1 MHNVPTKFQPLVEI
15 AYGIL
20 PKLIHNNCGSHHF
33 SFILKSSR
41 LLTVGINLSWK
52 THPLAATYKHRFQ
65 SIHSEVNALC
75 RVRHKHDLRSL
86 TMVNIRLSSLSLK
99 AGYPIL
105 RNSRPCRSC
114 LNLLQAFKFSKV
126 FYSTDKG
133 FEKLHSLAF
142 ME

>member
-15 AYGIL
+15 AFGIL
-20 PKLIHNNCGSHHF
+20 PKLVEQNCGSHHF

-41 LLTVGINLSWK
+41 VLTVGTNLSWK

-86 TMVNIRLSSLSLK
+86 TMVNVRLSSLSLK
-99 AGYPIL
+99 TGRPIL
-105 RNSRPCRSC
+105 RNSRPCKHC
-114 LNLLQAFKFSKV
+114 LQLLKTFKFGKIY
-126 FYSTDKG
+126 FSTDG
-133 FEKLHSLAF
+133 SFEKL
-142 ME
+142 